1 MIRSIIS
8 YISVFTLLVSLVNI
22 LLSIIVYYGINGYA
36 NEFARIRWFVSFA
49 IVLALVLNKNVIIN

>member
-22 LLSIIVYYGINGYA
+22 FLSIIVYYGINGYV
-36 NEFARIRWFVSFA
+36 NEFSRIRWVLSFV